1 MYNLITHSVYT
12 ETYDTEG
19 QLRQALA
26 EGAKF
31 AIEFADNKL
40 ANAGIIYLT
49 DTIENARLIFKKYR
63 DFYSMAD
70 VREYQD
76 QDLNGY
82 KSLFSGWL

>member
-1 MYNLITHSVYT
+1 MFIHITHSVYT

-31 AIEFADNKL
+31 ALEFADNKI

-63 DFYSMAD
+63 DYYSMAD
-70 VREYQD
+70 VREYKSD
-76 QDLNGY
+76 DLNDY